1 MKERNKKI
9 CKGTGFFCLDF
20 NELAPSP
27 VSWPSISLL
36 GTAPS
41 ATRVAAASHGT
52 TTATPQCVPCMEG
65 NDENDGGD

>member
-1 MKERNKKI
+1 MKSAIPTNLHENNIYERKKQ
-9 CKGTGFFCLDF
+9 KDLQGNRFFCLDF

-36 GTAPS
+36 GT
-41 ATRVAAASHGT
+41 
-52 TTATPQCVPCMEG
+52 QCVPCMEG

>member
-36 GTAPS
+36 GT
-41 ATRVAAASHGT
+41 
-52 TTATPQCVPCMEG
+52 QCVPCMEG